1 MWGVGTGGTEPPAS
15 STLLSR
21 FPYLKLP
28 PPAPLRAAPDPCKL
42 AEWNRHHHHHHHH
55 RHHHHHHHHHHLYLN
70 TVKYIRHYI
79 NIKATCYETLLIQIN
94 LQ

>member
-28 PPAPLRAAPDPCKL
+28 PPALLRAAPDPCKL
-42 AEWNRHHHHHHHH
+42 TEWNRHH
-55 RHHHHHHHHHHLYLN
+55 RHQHQHHLYLN